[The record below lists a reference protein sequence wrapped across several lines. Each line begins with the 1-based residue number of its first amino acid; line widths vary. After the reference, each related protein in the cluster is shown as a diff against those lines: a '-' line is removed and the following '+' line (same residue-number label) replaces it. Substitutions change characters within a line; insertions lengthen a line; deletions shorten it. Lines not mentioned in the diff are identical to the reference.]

1 MNKSDL
7 IRAWKDPVYR
17 STLGAE
23 ELGALP
29 AHPAGM
35 IDLSDDDLRGVGGA
49 TSTTAPTC
57 TVFTF
62 LHWHACGCPVT
73 TG

>member
-1 MNKSDL
+1 MNKNDL

-17 STLGAE
+17 STLRDE

-35 IDLSDDDLRGVGGA
+35 IELRDDDLRGVGGA
-49 TSTTAPTC
+49 LTTNFAC
-57 TVFTF
+57 TLHTF
-62 LHWHACGCPVT
+62 GNWQACGCPA
-73 TG
+73 G

>member
-17 STLGAE
+17 SSLDAAK
-23 ELGALP
+23 LGALP

-35 IDLSDDDLRGVGGA
+35 IELQDEELRSVGGA
-49 TSTTAPTC
+49 RTTAFGC
-57 TVFTF
+57 TMHTF
-62 LHWHACGCPVT
+62 GKWTSCGCPA
-73 TG
+73 